1 MNIRKAITKE
11 TVSLS
16 LVSRQKTAIIEE
28 LVDLLDSA
36 GRINDRKAV
45 LKCVL
50 EREKKM
56 STGMHN
62 GLAIPHGKTDTVDG
76 LVAAVGLIPE
86 GVDFE
91 SMDQKPSRIF
101 ILTVSPANRAGPH
114 IQFLAEISRL
124 MNRADVRKQIL
135 EADSIETLHALLTET

>member
-1 MNIRKAITKE
+1 MNIRKAISKE
-11 TVSLS
+11 TISLS
-16 LVSRQKTAIIEE
+16 LASREKTAIIEE
-28 LVDLLDSA
+28 LVDLLDKS
-36 GRINDRKAV
+36 GRISDRKAV

-91 SMDQKPSRIF
+91 SMDQQPARIF

-135 EADSIETLHALLTET
+135 EAKNLDELHALLTET

>member
-11 TVSLS
+11 TISLG
-16 LVSRQKTAIIEE
+16 LAAREKNAIIEE
-28 LVDLLDSA
+28 LVDLLDKA
-36 GRINDRKAV
+36 GRISDRKAV
-45 LKCVL
+45 LRCVL

-91 SMDQKPSRIF
+91 SMDQQPSRIF

-135 EADSIETLHALLTET
+135 EANNLEALHALLTET

>member
-1 MNIRKAITKE
+1 MNIRKAITKD
-11 TVSLS
+11 TVRLS
-16 LVSRQKTAIIEE
+16 LQAREKNAIIEE
-28 LVDLLDSA
+28 LVDLLEQA
-36 GRINDRKAV
+36 GRIQDKKAV

-50 EREKKM
+50 ERERKM

-62 GLAIPHGKTDTVDG
+62 GLAIPHGKTDTVES

-91 SMDQKPSRIF
+91 CMDQQPARIF

-114 IQFLAEISRL
+114 IQFLAEISRI
-124 MNRADVRKQIL
+124 MNRADLRKQIL
-135 EADSIETLHALLTET
+135 ESPDADTLYTLLTET